1 MSTDAERDREAL
13 EFAAVCAP
21 TRNYSLVRR
30 AIDPR
35 WIAACERRVAREAL
49 RVEQVFTLDAPC
61 EEPLFDARFDA
72 CVRDELERD
81 ALRWAALFCALLD
94 ERQCKLTLATV
105 RTDSCRKF
113 HADFVRL
120 RALCTYAGPGTE
132 LVDDAHVSREVHMDT
147 SRSLRAIADANAQMI
162 LDPRKILRANAGDLV
177 ALKGELWPFN
187 RGRGAIHR
195 SPPVEASG
203 ARRLVLTID
212 ALPPAR

>member
-1 MSTDAERDREAL
+1 MNTQHDREAVEL
-13 EFAAVCAP
+13 AAVCAP

-35 WIAACERRVAREAL
+35 WVTACEQRAAHEAL
-49 RVEQVFTLDAPC
+49 RVERIFTVDEPLDA
-61 EEPLFDARFDA
+61 PLFDASFDEA
-72 CVRDELERD
+72 VRAQLERD

-94 ERQCKLTLATV
+94 ERQCKLTLASV

-132 LVDDAHVSREVHMDT
+132 LVDDAHVHREVHMDT

-162 LDPRKILRANAGDLV
+162 LDPSKILRANTGDLV

-195 SPPVEASG
+195 SPPIEASG
-203 ARRLVLTID
+203 QRRLVLTID
-212 ALPPAR
+212 ALPPAAAR